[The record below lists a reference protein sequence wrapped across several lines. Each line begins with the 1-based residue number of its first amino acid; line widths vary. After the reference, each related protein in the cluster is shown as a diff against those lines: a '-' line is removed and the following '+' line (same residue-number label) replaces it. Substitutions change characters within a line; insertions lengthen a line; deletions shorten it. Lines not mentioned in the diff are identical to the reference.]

1 MKTLQHLWNHF
12 NGVLILAFV
21 YPLSANTERD
31 IGPMPQLSQVAVNRW
46 TLFYTNVERV
56 KEGLLPLGYD
66 PILEKAANYIA
77 DYCATKLNTIS
88 HDINEPGMQS
98 MSDRIRHFGGK
109 FSSAGENLTIAFR
122 TNSEDVRF
130 YRKSDDKGDYKDFES
145 HTIYWR
151 NERQLA
157 YRMVDDWM
165 HSSGHRANILSSG
178 YAAMGAGVAWGSYS
192 GSESAYGA
200 QVFTGNSRLDFTA
213 FKWVAEKKEIS
224 YKGNLAPVCFS
235 IDGDTQPVS
244 IPIKTSG
251 TNYVCTQ
258 PSNSKG
264 FTFGGLFDVKTRIT
278 YPIIRIP

>member
-1 MKTLQHLWNHF
+1 MNTFQRFWPCF
-12 NGVLILAFV
+12 TGVLLLSLA
-21 YPLSANTERD
+21 YSLSANTERD
-31 IGPMPQLSQVAVNRW
+31 IGPMPQLNQIAVNRW

-56 KEGLLPLGYD
+56 KEGLLPLGHD

-77 DYCATKLNTIS
+77 DYCATKLSTIS

-165 HSSGHRANILSSG
+165 HSSGHRANILSNG
-178 YAAMGAGVAWGSYS
+178 YAAMGAGVAFGVYN

-200 QVFTGNSRLDFTA
+200 QVFTGNTKVDFAA

-224 YKGNLAPVCFS
+224 YQGSLAPTCFS
-235 IDGDTQPVS
+235 IDGDTQPASLPVR
-244 IPIKTSG
+244 KSG
-251 TNYVCTQ
+251 TNYACN
-258 PSNSKG
+258 PPANAKG
-264 FTFGGLFDVKTRIT
+264 LVFAGLFDAKAKIT